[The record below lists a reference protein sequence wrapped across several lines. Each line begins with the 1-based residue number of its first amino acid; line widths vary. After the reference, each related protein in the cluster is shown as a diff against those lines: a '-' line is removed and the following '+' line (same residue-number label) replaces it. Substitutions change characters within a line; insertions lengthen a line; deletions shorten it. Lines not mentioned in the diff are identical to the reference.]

1 MKMECINYIM
11 VTNYHIKYDHYMII
25 ITFTTLFMLH
35 NYNGPLVQ
43 CHTVFTEKEN
53 GAQSI

>member
-1 MKMECINYIM
+1 MECINYIM
-11 VTNYHIKYDHYMII
+11 VTNYHIKYDHSMII